1 MVFLGAVE
9 RTGRLDLGDDR
20 MPPDFGL
27 VHFRDDLP
35 RGLLLLRGMIED
47 RGSVLGPAVRP
58 LAVEGRRIVHG
69 EEDAQ
74 DVDERDRLR
83 VERDLDRLGV
93 ARRIRAYGFVGRVR
107 ETAAGV
113 SHFDLLHAS
122 EFLEDRLEAP
132 EAPAR
137 DRRDFTRWIRTC
149 HHVPRPIIRV
159 P

>member
-1 MVFLGAVE
+1 MWTSLSRGGSRASPSSVRRKDPAGYVFLGPAVSGE
-9 RTGRLDLGDDR
+9 C
-20 MPPDFGL
+20 
-27 VHFRDDLP
+27 
-35 RGLLLLRGMIED
+35 
-47 RGSVLGPAVRP
+47 GSALGPAVRP
-58 LAVEGRRIVHG
+58 LAVEGRRIMHG
-69 EEDAQ
+69 EKDAQ
-74 DVDERDRLR
+74 EVDERDRLR

-113 SHFDLLHAS
+113 SDFDLLHAS
-122 EFLEDRLEAP
+122 KFLEDRLEAP
-132 EAPAR
+132 EAPAC